1 MRQKQ
6 RDLFPRFPSSSS
18 LFQQK
23 ATGGPPKKY
32 TNINQRRP
40 TPILYSLDQLC
51 HSCRTPFDSAPID
64 NDDHPTGDPATS
76 DDELGLPGTTAP
88 QARPRPDIRRGSE
101 HIVPCFLESA
111 GCPQRTPSPSP
122 RAVRTSPT
130 CCKPDKDQ
138 PVVRNHHHK
147 AQHSVGS
154 REAGGVFA
162 TTDEEAAFPAS
173 NNAGNNTRSD
183 IKDRALWDTGALK
196 HIFNNPSWFI
206 DLDYSQ
212 SSGLLSGTQN
222 RITRPRRKWI
232 QNCPRSLA
240 SFGTRA
246 RCTRTNRM
254 IFWTTRY
261 ASSRAYVTIKAKPGS
276 PLKFLSTTFGTFTLL
291 PFSTMWT

>member
-1 MRQKQ
+1 MDFVTGLPPVTSENSPWSPPVLTRNNEVPACSCCKEVATSKGTVSGSPRITMRQKQ

-122 RAVRTSPT
+122 RAVRTSPVSI
-130 CCKPDKDQ
+130 P
-138 PVVRNHHHK
+138 PV
-147 AQHSVGS
+147 ADS
-154 REAGGVFA
+154 
-162 TTDEEAAFPAS
+162 
-173 NNAGNNTRSD
+173 
-183 IKDRALWDTGALK
+183 GA
-196 HIFNNPSWFI
+196 
-206 DLDYSQ
+206 
-212 SSGLLSGTQN
+212 
-222 RITRPRRKWI
+222 R
-232 QNCPRSLA
+232 
-240 SFGTRA
+240 
-246 RCTRTNRM
+246 
-254 IFWTTRY
+254 
-261 ASSRAYVTIKAKPGS
+261 
-276 PLKFLSTTFGTFTLL
+276 
-291 PFSTMWT
+291 